1 MERPWTSLRAA
12 LGCALFCAGAAG
24 LAAAEAAEP
33 PPPGSELAVGSAAAL
48 DLAALRR
55 VARQLEPA
63 GAGAPSAARA
73 LTLEQA
79 IEIALSQNLQLQ
91 IAALDVASAEP
102 AVTASEAFF
111 DPSAG
116 LRLESQGT
124 KLDPEDGDP
133 EPRQAADFRNDY
145 RAAAFVRQQAPTG
158 GSVTL
163 SAGYFREDRN
173 DPCDPGV
180 AGDPGDCPL
189 DPQSGAVLGLN
200 DPSTS
205 EGAGFLIEL
214 RQPLLRGGRTFVARR
229 QIRDAELGL
238 EIERARL
245 AAQILEVRARAQ
257 AAYFDAVLAERLIEV
272 IAAALARD
280 RELVRASQA
289 LFDAGQVHRR
299 DLYSAELRLA
309 SDRAELARRRTARAL
324 AQHRLREVLG
334 LPPDQAVAPGEREIP
349 FRAVP
354 LRLPEWLASARQH
367 RPELLELR
375 QRLAQSALELRV
387 RGNALLPQLDLVGR
401 YGRSQD
407 LANRDWLGPAA
418 RDPARQPRRALAAHA
433 GGAAPRA
440 ALARGARARAPD
452 RVRGA
457 RRGQPARGRRGAHPG
472 PRERA
477 RERAREARGR
487 AGALRDGRREQSRRD
502 RRRPGPDPRR
512 ERAARGGRRLREPAR
527 SARGARRGAALG
539 RAAARAIA

>member
-407 LANRDWLGPAA
+407 LANRDWLAGLLLEIPLGNRAA
-418 RDPARQPRRALAAHA
+418 RSLLTQAELRHARLLREELALERRIEFEVRDAGSRLA
-433 GGAAPRA
+433 GGAERIQ
-440 ALARGARARAPD
+440 ALAS
-452 RVRGA
+452 
-457 RRGQPARGRRGAHPG
+457 
-472 PRERA
+472 EL
-477 RERAREARGR
+477 E
-487 AGALRDGRREQSRRD
+487 
-502 RRRPGPDPRR
+502 
-512 ERAARGGRRLREPAR
+512 
-527 SARGARRGAALG
+527 SARGKREVAQARFEMGAANNLDVTDADQDLI
-539 RAAARAIA
+539 RAESELLAAVVDCASQLAVLEARVAAPL